1 VVNQAGQTREKGR
14 ASLAVLPS
22 RLDDAA
28 IVARLR
34 DGDRL
39 AIAALFDRHADTI
52 ERVLHRV
59 LGADAEIPDLLQ
71 DVFMHVMVGA
81 DRFRGGAAS
90 LQPWLVQ
97 IAVRS
102 ARKCICR
109 RTTRRWLGLT
119 DTAEL
124 PDAPGTSDPEL
135 QATLARVYRVLDRMP
150 ARERIPFALR
160 HLEGMQLPEVA
171 AACGVSLATSKRRLV
186 RARERFDKLAASD
199 AVLRTWLQE
208 GER

>member
-1 VVNQAGQTREKGR
+1 M
-14 ASLAVLPS
+14 LPS
-22 RLDDAA
+22 RIDDAA

-52 ERVLHRV
+52 ERVLYRV
-59 LGADAEIPDLLQ
+59 LGVDAEIPDLLQ
-71 DVFMHVMVGA
+71 DVFVHAMLGA
-81 DRFRGGAAS
+81 DRFRGCAAS

-97 IAVRS
+97 IAVRR
-102 ARKCICR
+102 ARKCIRR

-119 DTAEL
+119 DTAEP
-124 PDAPGTSDPEL
+124 PDTPGTSDPEL

-160 HLEGMQLPEVA
+160 YLEGMQVPEVA
-171 AACGVSLATSKRRLV
+171 TACGVSLATSKRRLT
-186 RARERFDKLAASD
+186 RARERFDALAASD
-199 AVLRTWLQE
+199 VVLRTWLE
-208 GER
+208 GDR